1 MLLCIIVVLL
11 RSLSLSRSRLVS
23 NIYLVVISIRIVLL
37 NLYDSSFYG
46 FTAKLIACC
55 CCCCATRIPAT

>member
-23 NIYLVVISIRIVLL
+23 NIYLVVISIRIV
-37 NLYDSSFYG
+37 Y
-46 FTAKLIACC
+46 
-55 CCCCATRIPAT
+55 

>member
-23 NIYLVVISIRIVLL
+23 NIYLVISIRIV
-37 NLYDSSFYG
+37 Y
-46 FTAKLIACC
+46 
-55 CCCCATRIPAT
+55 